1 MRRVLFA
8 AFAALAFITSC
19 TKSDI
24 CTTPLLEVSE
34 EVTASLETTRTSLEG
49 TTVVWH
55 KNDMLSIFTKTAHNR
70 KYKVKSISEDGRTA
84 TFGYVS
90 YTGVDDTKISS
101 NYAVYPYDSEA
112 TISNGVITTR
122 YNSVQQYNYTS
133 GDLGYA
139 LMAAKSQDNNFSF
152 KNAGS
157 LIRFTIKTNLPDTF
171 HLQSIALCSAE
182 NMIAGEVTIDLNN
195 DDYKAQVT
203 ENGTYDV
210 SLTNINTEIDSQA
223 KSFHIAMPATLFGNN
238 DLTVTFTFDEG
249 DKVFTLPAFELKHN
263 SIKTI
268 AYTIS
273 DAEDFIGHTPSVDDE
288 PTVEDWSDRTP
299 KNNEIWYTATEKIEA
314 DSQHEWTFDTFGA
327 TIVSHE
333 WNPTIGVGIIACDSD
348 VTTISNGA
356 FHHCGHITSIII
368 PETVT
373 LIRNAPFENC
383 WNLERVYISN
393 LDMWYNMEF
402 GVKED
407 SPLLNITDLYIDNE
421 LFTDWVIPSDMT
433 TVTNRFLG
441 CSSLNNVVFH
451 SNITA
456 IEDSAFY
463 LCKNI
468 DNVYVDS
475 LEQWYNIERPNDT
488 ANPLA
493 HHANLYIGGELFTEW
508 YVPENHP
515 DIRWYFAGCDSLQKV
530 VMHDGVNIVGTDA
543 LFGCH
548 NLRELNL
555 GNSITQIDDWAFCD
569 CLSLVEV
576 TIPDSVVGI
585 RCCAFRGCLALESV
599 TIGDGTTEI
608 ADGAF
613 ESCTSMSVLNL
624 GSSVEII
631 GHNVFLSSNISEVV
645 IPESIES
652 IGCRAFCNCANLSAV
667 YCKATTPPTANYSD
681 QGFWK
686 AFDNNAAERV
696 IYVPAEAIEAYRTA
710 EGWSSYADVFVGY
723 DFINNKVVE

>member
-1 MRRVLFA
+1 MKRVLFA

-19 TKSDI
+19 AKSDI
-24 CTTPLLEVSE
+24 GTMPRLEASE
-34 EVTASLETTRTSLEG
+34 DFTASFETTRTSLDG

-55 KNDMLSIFTKTAHNR
+55 QNDKLTIFTKTAHNR
-70 KYKVKSISEDGRTA
+70 QYKIKAISEDGRTA

-90 YTGVDDTKISS
+90 YTGADDTKISS

-112 TISNGVITTR
+112 SIDNGVITTH
-122 YNSVQQYNYTS
+122 YSSVQAYNCTS
-133 GDLGYA
+133 GELGYA
-139 LMAAKSQDNNFSF
+139 LMAAKSQDNNFAF
-152 KNAGS
+152 KNAGG
-157 LIRFTIKTNLPDTF
+157 LLRFTIKTTLPDTF
-171 HLQSIALCSAE
+171 HLQSITLRSAE
-182 NMIAGEVTIDLNN
+182 NLIAGEVTIDLNAEEH
-195 DDYKAQVT
+195 KAYVT
-203 ENGTYDV
+203 ANGV
-210 SLTNINTEIDSQA
+210 NEISLTEINTDIASQT
-223 KSFHIAMPATLFGNN
+223 KSFYVAMPATTFGDN
-238 DLTVTFTFDEG
+238 DLTVTFAFDEG
-249 DKVFTLPAFELKHN
+249 EKIFTLPAFEIKQN
-263 SIKTI
+263 NIKTI

-273 DAEDFIGHTPSVDDE
+273 DAEDFIGHTPSVGDE

-299 KNNEIWYTATEKIEA
+299 KNNEIWYTATEKIVA
-314 DSQHEWTFDTFGA
+314 DSEHEWTFDTFGA

-333 WNPTIGVGIIACDSD
+333 WNPAINTGIITCDGD
-348 VTTISNGA
+348 ITTISNGV
-356 FHHCGHITSIII
+356 FHHCGYITSVII

-373 LIRNAPFENC
+373 YMRNSPFENC
-383 WNLERVYISN
+383 WNLERVYIGN

-407 SPLLNITDLYIDNE
+407 SPLFNIADLYVDNE
-421 LFTDWVIPSDMT
+421 PFTDWVIPSDMNS
-433 TVTNRFLG
+433 VTNRFLG

-463 LCKNI
+463 LCENI

-475 LEQWYNIERPNDT
+475 LDQWYNIERPNDT

-493 HHANLYIGGELFTEW
+493 CHANLYIGGELFTEW

-515 DIRWYFAGCDSLQKV
+515 DIRWYFSGCDSLEKV
-530 VMHDGVNIVGTDA
+530 VLHDEATVVGTMA

-555 GNSITQIDDWAFCD
+555 GNSIRQIDDWAFYD

-576 TIPDSVVGI
+576 TIPDSVVVI
-585 RCCAFRGCLALESV
+585 KCCAFSGCLALESV

-613 ESCTSMSVLNL
+613 GSCTNMSTLNL

-631 GHNVFLSSNISEVV
+631 GHNAFISSNISKVV
-645 IPESIES
+645 IPESVKS
-652 IGCRAFCNCANLSAV
+652 IGCNAFGNCTNMSTIF
-667 YCKATTPPTANYSD
+667 CKATNPPTAKYSD
-681 QGFWK
+681 QGIWG

-696 IYVPAEAIEAYRTA
+696 IYVPAEAIDAYRTA
-710 EGWSSYADVFVGY
+710 EGWSEYADFIVGY
-723 DFINNKVVE
+723 DYENNEVVE